1 MKFFRWCFLLAPIC
15 AVFTS
20 HTYANED
27 WWFDVEVIAFKRNVS
42 LSELEEQFT
51 LASTLEAPR
60 AQANLIGA
68 IITPDISDLKQG
80 LPLCDIDTTIPLPAS
95 ELLHVPSSDV
105 DFLALPPV
113 EEVNSD
119 NAVPFTDG
127 RNTLATGETGSFGAT
142 EVETTEVES
151 DAYFA
156 VSLADE
162 TEENV
167 PDGEALSDERA
178 FSDERALSDD
188 EALSVGKP
196 VSADETLSI
205 ADTELATL
213 DDVMQGPSATE
224 IAKLWLSFFGVSKP
238 SDEFSDNV
246 ESNSHSSRNA
256 NITVPSLRFCE
267 PVKPWMEISVL
278 NGQKIVKVNTPDN
291 RLPSPS
297 QLPIVVEGHDW
308 PRASKAHLLSSNE
321 HALTSI
327 SKQIR
332 SNRELERLFHVAW
345 RQPVMFGKDNAFDV
359 RLFGGK
365 NFASSFAMTGQ
376 PIKRQMQESTDDTS
390 AIGTNSLLVTQS
402 EDTASAMTPNTGAQ
416 TTSDSTVAY
425 STKEYATDENY
436 SGALRDG
443 DDTNITAVRDI
454 FANLEDKLATPTPIA
469 LSAFSDLD
477 ALTMIDADNE
487 ESANALRAP
496 IWEIDGTMKVF
507 LKYINRV
514 PYLHIDSEL
523 MYRQPVSER
532 YFAVEPS
539 LLNADDSS
547 IAAIA
552 ESDLVNNNSDTL
564 AHTPMRLVAVP
575 LKEQRRVISTQLHYF
590 DHPLFGFVVQIR
602 RYNRPAVEV
611 SEEN

>member
-51 LASTLEAPR
+51 LVSTLEAPR

-68 IITPDISDLKQG
+68 IITPDISYLKQG

-95 ELLHVPSSDV
+95 ELLHVPSSNV
-105 DFLALPPV
+105 DFLALPPL
-113 EEVNSD
+113 EEANSED
-119 NAVPFTDG
+119 SALFTDG
-127 RNTLATGETGSFGAT
+127 HNAIATGETGSFGAT

-151 DAYFA
+151 DADIA

-162 TEENV
+162 TKENV
-167 PDGEALSDERA
+167 PDGETLSGGEA
-178 FSDERALSDD
+178 FSDD
-188 EALSVGKP
+188 EALNGGEALSEL
-196 VSADETLSI
+196 ETLSL
-205 ADTELATL
+205 ADTELATPN
-213 DDVMQGPSATE
+213 DVIQGPSATE

-238 SDEFSDNV
+238 SDEFSDSV
-246 ESNSHSSRNA
+246 ESNSHSSQNA
-256 NITVPSLRFCE
+256 NITVPEFRYCE
-267 PVKPWMEISVL
+267 QVKPWMEVSVL
-278 NGQKIVKVNTPDN
+278 NGQKIVKVNKPDN

-297 QLPIVVEGHDW
+297 QLPIIIEGHDW
-308 PRASKAHLLSSNE
+308 PRASKAHLLTSNE

-365 NFASSFAMTGQ
+365 NYASSFAMSGQ
-376 PIKRQMQESTDDTS
+376 PIKRPAHESADDTDTS
-390 AIGTNSLLVTQS
+390 VIETNPLLVTQG
-402 EDTASAMTPNTGAQ
+402 EDTTSAMAPNKGEQ
-416 TTSDSTVAY
+416 TTSDSTGEYA
-425 STKEYATDENY
+425 SNEYATGENDI
-436 SGALRDG
+436 GALNDG
-443 DDTNITAVRDI
+443 DDTSITAVRDI
-454 FANLEDKLATPTPIA
+454 FADLEDKLATPTPIA

-487 ESANALRAP
+487 ENANALRKP

-523 MYRQPVSER
+523 LYRQPVSER

-539 LLNADDSS
+539 ILNADDSVN
-547 IAAIA
+547 AAIA

-564 AHTPMRLVAVP
+564 AYTPMRLVAVP

>member
-68 IITPDISDLKQG
+68 IISPDISYLKQG
-80 LPLCDIDTTIPLPAS
+80 LPLCDVDTTIPLPAS
-95 ELLHVPSSDV
+95 ELLYVPSSDV
-105 DFLALPPV
+105 DFLALPPL
-113 EEVNSD
+113 EESNSED
-119 NAVPFTDG
+119 SVPVTDG
-127 RNTLATGETGSFGAT
+127 RNALATGETGSFGAT

-151 DAYFA
+151 DADIA

-162 TEENV
+162 TKENV
-167 PDGEALSDERA
+167 PDGEALSDNKP
-178 FSDERALSDD
+178 LS
-188 EALSVGKP
+188 L
-196 VSADETLSI
+196 T
-205 ADTELATL
+205 DTELVTPN
-213 DDVMQGPSATE
+213 DVIQGPSATE

-238 SDEFSDNV
+238 SDEFSDSV
-246 ESNSHSSRNA
+246 ESNSHSSQNA
-256 NITVPSLRFCE
+256 NITVPAFRYCE
-267 PVKPWMEISVL
+267 QVKPWMEVSVL

-297 QLPIVVEGHDW
+297 QLPIIIEGHDW
-308 PRASKAHLLSSNE
+308 PRASKAHLLTSNE

-365 NFASSFAMTGQ
+365 NYASSFAMSGQ
-376 PIKRQMQESTDDTS
+376 PIKRPAREVSDETDTS
-390 AIGTNSLLVTQS
+390 VTVTNSLLVTQS
-402 EDTASAMTPNTGAQ
+402 DHAASAMAPNEGEQ
-416 TTSDSTVAY
+416 TTSDSTGEYA
-425 STKEYATDENY
+425 SNEYATGENDI
-436 SGALRDG
+436 GALNDG
-443 DDTNITAVRDI
+443 DDTSITAVRDI
-454 FANLEDKLATPTPIA
+454 FADLEDKLATPTPIA

-487 ESANALRAP
+487 ENANALRKP

-523 MYRQPVSER
+523 LYRQPVSER

-539 LLNADDSS
+539 LLNADDSGN
-547 IAAIA
+547 AAIA
-552 ESDLVNNNSDTL
+552 GADPVNNNSDTL
-564 AHTPMRLVAVP
+564 AYTPMRLVAVP

-602 RYNRPAVEV
+602 RYNRPAVEE

>member
-68 IITPDISDLKQG
+68 IITPDISYLKQG
-80 LPLCDIDTTIPLPAS
+80 LPLCDIDTTIPLPVS
-95 ELLHVPSSDV
+95 ELLYVPSSDV
-105 DFLALPPV
+105 DFLALPPL
-113 EEVNSD
+113 EEANSEGS
-119 NAVPFTDG
+119 ALFTDEH
-127 RNTLATGETGSFGAT
+127 NAIATGETGSLGAT

-151 DAYFA
+151 DADIA

-162 TEENV
+162 AEENV
-167 PDGEALSDERA
+167 PDGEALSE
-178 FSDERALSDD
+178 L
-188 EALSVGKP
+188 
-196 VSADETLSI
+196 ETLSL
-205 ADTELATL
+205 ADTELATPN
-213 DDVMQGPSATE
+213 DVIQGPSATE

-238 SDEFSDNV
+238 SDEFSDSV
-246 ESNSHSSRNA
+246 ESNSHSSQNA
-256 NITVPSLRFCE
+256 NITVPAFRYCE
-267 PVKPWMEISVL
+267 QVKPWMEVSVL
-278 NGQKIVKVNTPDN
+278 NGQKIVKVNKPDN

-297 QLPIVVEGHDW
+297 QLPIIVEGHDW
-308 PRASKAHLLSSNE
+308 PRASKAHLLTSNE

-365 NFASSFAMTGQ
+365 NYASSFAMSGQ
-376 PIKRQMQESTDDTS
+376 PIKRPAHESADDTDTS
-390 AIGTNSLLVTQS
+390 VIETNPLLVTQG
-402 EDTASAMTPNTGAQ
+402 EDTTSAMAPNKGEQ
-416 TTSDSTVAY
+416 TTSDSTGEYA
-425 STKEYATDENY
+425 SNEYATGENDI
-436 SGALRDG
+436 GALNDG
-443 DDTNITAVRDI
+443 DDTSITAVRDI
-454 FANLEDKLATPTPIA
+454 FADLEDKLATPTPIA

-487 ESANALRAP
+487 ENANALRKP

-523 MYRQPVSER
+523 LYRQPVSER

-539 LLNADDSS
+539 ILNADDSVN
-547 IAAIA
+547 AAIA

-564 AHTPMRLVAVP
+564 AYTPMRLVAVP